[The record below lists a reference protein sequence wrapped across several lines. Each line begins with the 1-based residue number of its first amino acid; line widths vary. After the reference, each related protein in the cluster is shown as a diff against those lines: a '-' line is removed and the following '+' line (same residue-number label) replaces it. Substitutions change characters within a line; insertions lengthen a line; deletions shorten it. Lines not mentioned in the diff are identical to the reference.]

1 MVVTVISVIVAAEL
15 EAVSPR
21 DSSGESLLFV
31 QPERQ
36 RRRKMAALGEPK
48 RDAGLTF

>member
-1 MVVTVISVIVAAEL
+1 MSVIVAIEL

-21 DSSGESLLFV
+21 DSSSESLLFV

-36 RRRKMAALGEPK
+36 RRRKMAALGEPE

>member
-1 MVVTVISVIVAAEL
+1 MSVIVAAEL
-15 EAVSPR
+15 ETVSPR
-21 DSSGESLLFV
+21 DFSGASPLFV